1 MLLTLRN
8 TLHKSP
14 DRFPDKIRAIN
25 LAAELEKGYRLPLPN
40 CKAEGAS
47 EKLVN
52 GAYSVSQKSNCY
64 KFCYYSTTL
73 FVFTDHA

>member
-1 MLLTLRN
+1 MECNVTKQFALSSTLY
-8 TLHKSP
+8 HAS

-64 KFCYYSTTL
+64 NY
-73 FVFTDHA
+73 